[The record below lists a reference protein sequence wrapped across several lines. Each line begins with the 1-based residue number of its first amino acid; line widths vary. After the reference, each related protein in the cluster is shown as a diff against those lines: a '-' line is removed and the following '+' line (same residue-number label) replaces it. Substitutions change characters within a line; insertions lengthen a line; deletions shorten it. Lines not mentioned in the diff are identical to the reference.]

1 MDRHPRR
8 RGGNMLKG
16 KVAIVTGSSR
26 GIGAAIAKRL
36 ARDGARV
43 IVNYARR
50 ADAAEQVVREIKSSG
65 GEAKAI
71 AADVSGVDGVV
82 RLFDESERAY
92 GQADVLVNN

>member
-1 MDRHPRR
+1 
-8 RGGNMLKG
+8 MLKG

-50 ADAAEQVVREIKSSG
+50 ADAAEQVVREIKDG
-65 GEAKAI
+65 GGDAKAVG
-71 AADVSGVDGVV
+71 ADVSTLAGIV
-82 RLFDESERAY
+82 RLFDETERQY
-92 GQADVLVNN
+92 GQADILINNAGIILYKPVVE